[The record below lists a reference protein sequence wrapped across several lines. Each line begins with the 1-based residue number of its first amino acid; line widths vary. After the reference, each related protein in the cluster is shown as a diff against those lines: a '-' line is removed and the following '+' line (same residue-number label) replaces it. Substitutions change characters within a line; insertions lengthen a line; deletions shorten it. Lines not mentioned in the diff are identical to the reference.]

1 VLQLSTPSRMGAEMT
16 DATFTFRVD
25 EALKAAFA
33 AMAEQQ
39 DLSAA
44 QLLRKMMR
52 DAVEEHEEALAHERW
67 QRREIG
73 DAMDEGDR
81 LKKHLR
87 SNASI
92 ETEWRDLQDEVE
104 ESDGA

>member
-1 VLQLSTPSRMGAEMT
+1 MLQLSTPSNMGAEMT

-52 DAVEEHEEALAHERW
+52 DAVEEYEEAVAHERW

-87 SNASI
+87 PNDFI
-92 ETEWRDLQDEVE
+92 ETEWRELKDEAE